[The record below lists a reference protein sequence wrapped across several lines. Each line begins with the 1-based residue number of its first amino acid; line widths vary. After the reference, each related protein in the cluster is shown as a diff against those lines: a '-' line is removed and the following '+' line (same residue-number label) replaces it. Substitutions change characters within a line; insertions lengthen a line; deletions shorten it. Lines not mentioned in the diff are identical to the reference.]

1 MIQDNIKH
9 IDGHEVY
16 ENVGFH
22 VNIVNNRKVNKDFLR
37 NINK

>member
-22 VNIVNNRKVNKDFLR
+22 INIVNNKK
-37 NINK
+37 